1 MARTF
6 IRQDTQIRN
15 SDVYDDTVAAGATM
29 ESAPTEVEA
38 DLNALRSQLK
48 RHTWADAAG
57 NWYDDN
63 QTVNAKKRGIAVL
76 NIDLDDLEEKRL
88 LFRSQILTDITVGAA
103 AAYVILSVAGS
114 ETPSQTGAVGVVTTE
129 GAVVAFNATF
139 GAATLD
145 EVAGTT
151 AITPKN
157 LCIIREADSGD
168 PILSGGRTI
177 YGLIQ
182 AEANIDGQTFND
194 VAQRVQ
200 LSFVRLNAAGDDL
213 ELVPGAD
220 IGSQDIN
227 YSYVQRV
234 AFDNIPEDAYL
245 SGAFIDDA
253 AASTA
258 TRQTGYTNQGITPV
272 DVTTNSFLDLEG
284 AGLTWSIRDD
294 AEAVLLQVTEGSA
307 GGSSEITIGP
317 DVDIYDNDAV
327 DVDFLQGAKFD
338 TGGTR
343 IDIGMTAGA
352 IETQAGNDLTID
364 GAQELWFD
372 DGNRA
377 GSTWAAAVKVTE
389 TTAEWDA
396 YEVAFGGEVSLFNA
410 IVQAATT
417 GSRRTKVYAN
427 GTANVAANTDV
438 GGVAGGANLDAQLP
452 DMSAGAFLTD
462 YDLYLN
468 GELLRP
474 GANAAANNDYYPGS
488 SLVTGQIMF
497 EFNFKTSDVICVVA
511 YDADD
516 V

>member
-29 ESAPTEVEA
+29 ETAPTEIEA
-38 DLNALRSQLK
+38 DLNAIRSQLK

-63 QTVNAKKRGIAVL
+63 QTANAKKRGIAAL
-76 NIDLDDLEEKRL
+76 NVDLDDIEEKRL
-88 LFRSQILTDITVGAA
+88 LFRSQILTDITVGAGN
-103 AAYVILSVAGS
+103 AYVILSVAGS
-114 ETPSQTGAVGVVTTE
+114 ETPSETGAVGAVTTE

-139 GAATLD
+139 GTATLD

-157 LCIIREADSGD
+157 LCVVREADSGD
-168 PILSGGRTI
+168 PLLSSGRTI
-177 YGLIQ
+177 YALLQ
-182 AEANIDGQTFND
+182 CEANVDGQTFND

-213 ELVPGAD
+213 ELCPVAD
-220 IGSQDIN
+220 IQNQDIN
-227 YSYVQRV
+227 YSYVRRV

-253 AASTA
+253 AGSTV
-258 TRQTGYTNQGITPV
+258 TRQSAYDGQGATPV
-272 DVTTNSFLDLEG
+272 DVTTNSILDLEG
-284 AGLTWSIRDD
+284 AGLIWNIRDD
-294 AEAVLLQVTEGSA
+294 AEAVLFQVTEGS
-307 GGSSEITIGP
+307 GGGTSEITIGP
-317 DVDIYDNDAV
+317 DVDLYDNDAV
-327 DVDFLQGAKFD
+327 DVDFLSGIQAAS
-338 TGGTR
+338 GTTQ
-343 IDIGMTAGA
+343 IDIGVNAGR
-352 IETQAGNDLTID
+352 IETNGAADLIID
-364 GAQELWFD
+364 GTQELLFD

-377 GSTWAAAVKVTE
+377 GSTWAAEVKLTE

-396 YEVAFGGEVSLFNA
+396 YETQFGGEVSLFNA
-410 IVQAATT
+410 IVQAAKT
-417 GSRRTKVYAN
+417 GTRRTKVYAN
-427 GTANVAANTDV
+427 GTANTGSDTDI
-438 GGVAGGANLDAQLP
+438 GGVAGGANLDTQLP
-452 DMSAGAFLTD
+452 DMSAGDFLTD

-474 GANAAANNDYYPGS
+474 GANAAANNDYYPGT
-488 SLVTGQIMF
+488 SLANGQIRF
-497 EFNFKTSDVICVVA
+497 EFNFKSNDVICVIA